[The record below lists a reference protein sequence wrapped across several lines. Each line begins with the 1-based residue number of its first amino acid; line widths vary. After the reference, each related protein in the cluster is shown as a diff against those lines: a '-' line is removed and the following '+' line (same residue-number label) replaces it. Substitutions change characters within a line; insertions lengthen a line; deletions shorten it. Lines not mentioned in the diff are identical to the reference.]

1 MILVAGGTGRLGS
14 LVVADLVAAG
24 LPVRVLTRDPSRARH
39 LASAVEVV
47 GGDVRDRGSVERAV
61 TGASLVVSAVHG
73 FAGPGRVTPDSVDRR
88 GNANLVDAA
97 AAAGA
102 DLVLVSGIG
111 ASADSPME
119 LFRAKFDAEQHL
131 HASGAASTVV
141 RASAFVELW
150 AEIMT
155 KPIVL
160 GRGENPINFVS
171 VHDVAAVVA
180 HAAVDTGWRGRTFEV
195 GGPRNLTFCELAA
208 LLQDVRGDDR
218 TVRHVPRALLRAL
231 SPFVRKARAA
241 VVMDTV
247 DMTFDA
253 TTSGLDPALFPVT
266 DLRDAIARTVGEGSV
281 RA

>member
-14 LVVADLVAAG
+14 LVVAELAAAG
-24 LPVRVLTRDPSRARH
+24 LSVRVLTRDPSRARH
-39 LASAVEVV
+39 LASAAEVAV
-47 GGDVRDRGSVERAV
+47 GDVRDRGSVERAV
-61 TGASLVVSAVHG
+61 SGATLVVSAVHG
-73 FAGPGRVTPDSVDRR
+73 FAGSGRVTPDSVDRR

-97 AAAGA
+97 AATGA
-102 DLVLVSGIG
+102 DVVLVSAIG

-150 AEIMT
+150 AEIMA

-180 HAAVDTGWRGRTFEV
+180 HAAVDAGWRGRTFEV
-195 GGPRNLTFCELAA
+195 GGPGNLTFRELAA

-218 TVRHVPRALLRAL
+218 TVRHVPRAVLRAL
-231 SPFVRKARAA
+231 SPFLRKPRAA
-241 VVMDTV
+241 LVMDTV

-253 TTSGLDPALFPVT
+253 TASSLDPALFPAT
-266 DLRDAIARTVGEGSV
+266 GLREAIARAVGDGSV
-281 RA
+281 KA